1 MIIHRL
7 SAFILFLLFSNIALL
22 PAQDLPHAL
31 LWKISG
37 KNLHKPSYLYGT
49 IHAICQTDMG
59 FSESMLNALEESER
73 LVLELDITHQDLQS
87 KMNKGMLMK
96 GNTRLPELLPSGD
109 YQVLAAY
116 FRDSLGVNLSAVQ
129 KMQPI
134 FLSSLVYNQL
144 LGCPVQS
151 FENQLSQ
158 MAAMQR
164 KEIAGLESIEE
175 QLKVFEKISYQEQ
188 AEMLLQTIVEYPE
201 LEASYWNMVVSYKNQ
216 DLNSLYHVV
225 TDIQLGM
232 KKYED
237 TMLTDRNQRWIP
249 RMENMAAEKGSF
261 FAVGAAH
268 LPGKKGLIALLKRRG
283 YQVEP
288 VF

>member
-1 MIIHRL
+1 MNNQRL
-7 SAFILFLLFSNIALL
+7 SLFAFLLLLFHTSLL
-22 PAQDLPHAL
+22 PAQELPHTL

-37 KNLHKPSYLYGT
+37 KNLKQASYLYGT
-49 IHAICQTDMG
+49 IHAICQKDMG
-59 FSESMLNALEESER
+59 FSEGMLQALDDSQR
-73 LVLELDITHQDLQS
+73 LVLEIDVTNQQLQS
-87 KMNKGMLMK
+87 KMEKGMLMK
-96 GNTRLPELLPSGD
+96 GRTRLPELLPSGD

-116 FRDSLGVNLSAVQ
+116 FRDSLGINLAAVQ

-134 FLSSLVYNQL
+134 FLSSLVYSQL

-151 FENQLSQ
+151 YESQLSQ
-158 MAAMQR
+158 MAGMQK
-164 KEIAGLESIEE
+164 KEIMGLESIEE
-175 QLKVFEKISYQEQ
+175 QFQVFEQISYREQ

-201 LEASYWNMVVSYKNQ
+201 LQASYWNMIVSYKNQ

-237 TMLTDRNQRWIP
+237 VMLTDRNQRWVP
-249 RMENMAAEKGSF
+249 RMEQLAAEKSSF

-268 LPGKKGLIALLKRRG
+268 LPGNKGLIAMLKRRG
-283 YQVEP
+283 YLVEP